1 MKAVFDQVLVLVLF
15 FAGGWLLCKR
25 NIIRD
30 EQAGALSACVIYF
43 FLPCTMLRT
52 FAVNFT
58 VEYLTTKYS
67 IIFVGS
73 SVIILIFLFS
83 TVFSKKLSD
92 DRYQQG
98 VYEYLLVCPS
108 YAYIGYELCRSLYG
122 DIALLD
128 LIVFTIPSSILYT
141 YSVGYC
147 KILNKPLSAKY
158 LLNPTILA
166 IAAGSVIGLTGL
178 RLPKAAMIL
187 VEKASSCAGPVG
199 LMAAGAAMAKYS
211 FAEMLKDKTSYILV
225 AFRLLIIPASVALLL
240 HLLHLDAYIQPAIL
254 MFAMPVGTNTVVF
267 PKMIGEECKTSAS
280 ALLISH
286 VLCLCTIPLL
296 VSFIP

>member
-15 FAGGWLLCKR
+15 FAGGWFLCKR
-25 NIIRD
+25 KIIRD

-52 FAVNFT
+52 FAANFT
-58 VEYLTTKYS
+58 VAYLTAKYPLILVGGGT
-67 IIFVGS
+67 IIS
-73 SVIILIFLFS
+73 IFLFS
-83 TVFSKKLSD
+83 TVFSKKLSA

-122 DIALLD
+122 ELALLD

-158 LLNPTILA
+158 LLNPTLLS
-166 IAAGSVIGLTGL
+166 IAAGAVIGLGDIS
-178 RLPKAAMIL
+178 LPSAAAVL
-187 VEKASSCAGPVG
+187 VEKASACTGPVG
-199 LMAAGAAMAKYS
+199 MMAAGAAMARYS
-211 FAEMLKDKTSYILV
+211 FADMLKDKTSYILV
-225 AFRLLIIPASVALLL
+225 AFRLLIIPVSVALLL
-240 HLLHLDAYIQPAIL
+240 RLLRLDVFVQPALL

-267 PKMIGEECKTSAS
+267 PKMIGAECKTSAA

-286 VLCLCTIPLL
+286 ALCLFTVPLL
-296 VSFIP
+296 VDLIL

>member
-58 VEYLTTKYS
+58 VEYLATKYS

-147 KILNKPLSAKY
+147 KILNKPLSEKY

-178 RLPKAAMIL
+178 RLPNAAMIL